1 MNKPTDDQ
9 QKIID
14 ADVSNMLVS
23 AGAGCGKSSVLTA
36 RIIKRIKEGNL
47 SIKNLIVLS
56 FTNASA
62 NDIRKKIK
70 DALKSELKD
79 NERLRDEYDYV
90 EQSNISTFDS
100 LCHNLFKK
108 YSYKLGLKSDINIL
122 DSTQNAFILD
132 SIIRN
137 VCDKYYDNLDFIKLL
152 DITTIRDDNDFI
164 NALHSFYDSSVNNS
178 VDSIELLHNMVGKT
192 KNNLRKLNSEY
203 SEVIYT
209 IYGKG
214 MKQIVSNGFQ
224 APPDKIFN
232 IFVNNE
238 EISPNTKFYD
248 LQYEENTIKI
258 GWNKK
263 LTTCYSMFK
272 EFDISKI
279 DFFYFDFS
287 ELLSTSYMFY
297 RCSQLEEI
305 NFGSFDNS
313 SLTDMSLMFVNCPK
327 LTSLNLSSFTISKV
341 KNLYNMF
348 GYCSTIKIAIHPP
361 DA

>member
-1 MNKPTDDQ
+1 MENKTGNEEYN
-9 QKIID
+9 KISLINKNEFKINK
-14 ADVSNMLVS
+14 SNH
-23 AGAGCGKSSVLTA
+23 KSLIINKTINLRNENESILCLNIKNK
-36 RIIKRIKEGNL
+36 RISNIIK
-47 SIKNLIVLS
+47 
-56 FTNASA
+56 
-62 NDIRKKIK
+62 DI
-70 DALKSELKD
+70 
-79 NERLRDEYDYV
+79 Y
-90 EQSNISTFDS
+90 QS
-100 LCHNLFKK
+100 LL
-108 YSYKLGLKSDINIL
+108 
-122 DSTQNAFILD
+122 
-132 SIIRN
+132 
-137 VCDKYYDNLDFIKLL
+137 KLL
-152 DITTIRDDNDFI
+152 TICSLIIYYSMILNK
-164 NALHSFYDSSVNNS
+164 A
-178 VDSIELLHNMVGKT
+178 K